1 LRILALV
8 PSIYD
13 TSPGQRFRMEQ
24 WEPLL
29 KERGVT
35 IDFQAFENEQLHET
49 LYKSGALSKK
59 IDLIVRQ
66 FWQRTKTVRAAREY
80 DAVYLFREAAHVG
93 PAIFERWVRQQR
105 VPMIFDFDDAIFV
118 PYVSPSNGYLSY
130 LKFPSKTATICR
142 LSAHIMAG
150 NPYLADY
157 ARQYNEQ
164 VTIIPTTIDT
174 EKYTIT
180 ERRQNKV
187 PVIGWSGS
195 FSTVAHLDTIR
206 KALVRL
212 SKTEQFKLR
221 VIGTPQYQLDGVNVE
236 AMAWCSET
244 EVDDLRPIDIGI
256 MPLPDDIWSRGKCGL
271 KALQYMALG
280 IPTVCSPVG
289 VNADIIQHG
298 ENGFLAATEDEWIDV
313 LTRLLKSEEL
323 RRQIGARGRLTVER
337 QYSARSQA
345 PRVYE
350 IFESVSRNKKQ
361 RNQSEKGDPQ
371 YAGRIS

>member
-1 LRILALV
+1 
-8 PSIYD
+8 
-13 TSPGQRFRMEQ
+13 MEQ

-35 IDFQAFENEQLHET
+35 IDFQAFENEQLHAT
-49 LYKSGALSKK
+49 LYKSGSLPKK
-59 IDLIVRQ
+59 IDLIMRQ
-66 FWQRTKTVRAAREY
+66 FWQRTKTVRSAREY
-80 DAVYLFREAAHVG
+80 DVVYLFREAALLG
-93 PAIFERWVRQQR
+93 PAIFERWVRHQQ

-157 ARQYNEQ
+157 ARQFNEQ

-174 EKYTIT
+174 EKYTII
-180 ERRQNKV
+180 ERQQNAL

-195 FSTVAHLDTIR
+195 FSTVAHLDTLR
-206 KALVRL
+206 KALIRL
-212 SKTEQFKLR
+212 AKIEQFKLR
-221 VIGTPQYQLDGVNVE
+221 VIGTSQYQLDGVNVE
-236 AMAWCSET
+236 AIAWRSET

-256 MPLPDDIWSRGKCGL
+256 MPLPDDTWSRGKCGL

-323 RRQIGARGRLTVER
+323 RRQIGAQGRLKVER

-350 IFESVSRNKKQ
+350 IFESVSRAKKQ
-361 RNQSEKGDPQ
+361 KNYSQQGNSNYAEKV
-371 YAGRIS
+371 S